1 MNIFIGEDRIED
13 YLHLKKMI
21 EKWAHM
27 NQIPICFYHQSQLF
41 YQLPDELHLCQIAF
55 LDIDMAGVNGYDFA
69 TYIRKWNR
77 DIEIVFQSQS
87 SLYGALSYRVRA
99 LDYLLKPLQEKHV
112 FAVLDC
118 VLTKEQKQ
126 CLILKQRHQIKTIK
140 FDEILYIY
148 MKDHQSVIQCFDRQE
163 VTYYSLLK
171 LKELLDQ
178 RFVQCFRGYLVNIH
192 FIQRV
197 GKEQILLHNHQRL
210 PLSRKYLPLIKEKM
224 MQQRP

>member
-1 MNIFIGEDRIED
+1 M
-13 YLHLKKMI
+13 
-21 EKWAHM
+21 
-27 NQIPICFYHQSQLF
+27 
-41 YQLPDELHLCQIAF
+41 
-55 LDIDMAGVNGYDFA
+55 
-69 TYIRKWNR
+69 
-77 DIEIVFQSQS
+77 
-87 SLYGALSYRVRA
+87 
-99 LDYLLKPLQEKHV
+99 
-112 FAVLDC
+112 
-118 VLTKEQKQ
+118 KE
-126 CLILKQRHQIKTIK
+126 
-140 FDEILYIY
+140 
-148 MKDHQSVIQCFDRQE
+148 HQSVIQCFDRQE